1 MRKKLVITV
10 ASPHFFRWRSPNA
23 INHMGFRL
31 CFMWEASSQGLQI
44 HCSNS
49 QQKLWLLEATSE
61 FHKHNNSI
69 THQPG
74 KNTFNNMSVKFA
86 GVVNYM
92 PFEYIYIYIYVCI
105 YIYIEQT
112 KRNGKSPKSLKSQPR
127 SSGWWFQPIWKILV
141 KLGIFPK

>member
-1 MRKKLVITV
+1 MITV

-44 HCSNS
+44 HCGNS

-92 PFEYIYIYIYVCI
+92 PFEYIYIYICVYI
-105 YIYIEQT
+105 YTYIEQT

-127 SSGWWFQPIWKILV
+127 SSSLV
-141 KLGIFPK
+141 VSTHLKNISQIGNLPQFSG